1 MHAAHQ
7 FRIKGFIQYNEDN
20 SLYMEILGKQDDIDR
35 FVQYCRDWFPPAS
48 IEDFIVTEKEPET
61 YTGFTIRRSISE
73 EEKLKQNQLWFQKL
87 IHNLRL

>member
-1 MHAAHQ
+1 MGAAYRL
-7 FRIKGFIQYNEDN
+7 RIKGFVRYDEGN
-20 SLYMEILGKQDDIDR
+20 SLTIEAQGEQDDIAQ
-35 FVQYCRDWFPPAS
+35 FVDNCRDWFPPAS

-73 EEKLKQNQLWFQKL
+73 EEKLKQNQHWFQKL